1 LEKEI
6 RLHRDLDIAIAWGDV
21 PKFQELLL
29 SKGYKQIRE
38 DSKWNFVLGDSKDNE
53 IDVHSFVYDKDGNIV
68 DGIMYPIDSLKGSG
82 VINGLKVNCISPE
95 YVVKFHSGYDLKEKD
110 YQDVSAVCKKFNIA
124 LPEEYKKFEN

>member
-1 LEKEI
+1 MG
-6 RLHRDLDIAIAWGDV
+6 RC
-21 PKFQELLL
+21 
-29 SKGYKQIRE
+29 SKQIRE